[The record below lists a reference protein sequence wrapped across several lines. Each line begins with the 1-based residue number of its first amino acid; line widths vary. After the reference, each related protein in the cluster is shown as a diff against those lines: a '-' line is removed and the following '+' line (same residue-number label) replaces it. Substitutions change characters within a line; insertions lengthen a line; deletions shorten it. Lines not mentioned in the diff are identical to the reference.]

1 MHDLQALVPCDML
14 EASGQYT
21 PTWEFFAEQQLP
33 VDDLGPQDWADGVA
47 MYKQHYWDSA
57 CSYPDRTGDLAS
69 VVRASDLKSPLEF
82 RNSGL
87 YADLGRDSWVKH
99 ELMVVLDA
107 GAPQRTL
114 RLLFN
119 RAGGSDFSQRD
130 VAVLDPAAPAPPGRL
145 HGRGAPPARRAADHR
160 AAARDPAAG
169 CPGLAPTG
177 RSRGGSA
184 LSEGTVRTHLE
195 NIFARLGVNS
205 RTAAV
210 ARLNVRRPAEA
221 ESDISAKSSS
231 SARRSVDHGYAAR
244 VEPSSRCLEAPVSDY
259 SLSPAPS
266 AARREPDQVCGQ
278 QSPRC
283 PARP

>member
-1 MHDLQALVPCDML
+1 MEQLGITDADVRQMIAITRRYTGADGEALPWELMHDLQQLVPCDML

-33 VDDLGPQDWADGVA
+33 VDDLSPGDYADGQA
-47 MYKQHYWDSA
+47 MYKQHYWNSA
-57 CSYPDRTGDLAS
+57 CSYSDRTGDITT
-69 VVRASDLKSPLEF
+69 VVRVSDLVSPLED

-119 RAGGSDFSQRD
+119 RSGGSDFSQRD
-130 VAVLDPAAPAPPGRL
+130 IAVLTLLRPHLQAVYTSEERRR
-145 HGRGAPPARRAADHR
+145 HGELPITPRQREILQLVAQGFSNRQI
-160 AAARDPAAG
+160 
-169 CPGLAPTG
+169 
-177 RSRGGSA
+177 SRQLD

-195 NIFARLGVNS
+195 NIFSRLGVNS

-210 ARLNVRRPAEA
+210 ARLTVPQA
-221 ESDISAKSSS
+221 
-231 SARRSVDHGYAAR
+231 G
-244 VEPSSRCLEAPVSDY
+244 
-259 SLSPAPS
+259 
-266 AARREPDQVCGQ
+266 
-278 QSPRC
+278 
-283 PARP
+283 